1 VQGDDGY
8 LSGLIRRIGRYNV
21 MAIITRSR
29 VGTAFSAVP
38 PVLLCPGIIDQLS
51 SSPGGGEMESLAEGD
66 PRQVGAYQLRY
77 RLGAGGM
84 GRVFL
89 GFSPAGRA
97 VAVKVVHPELAR
109 DEAFIS
115 RFRREVQAATA
126 VSGAYTAPV
135 VAAGPDDDPPW
146 LATAFVDGPSLAEA
160 VAQSGPFPE
169 PAVWRLAGG
178 LAEALQAVH
187 ACGLVHRDLKPTNI
201 LLAADGPRVIDFGI
215 SRALEGTTVM
225 TGSSM
230 VVGTPGFMSPE
241 QAQALPVG
249 PASDVFALGS
259 VITFA
264 ATGTAPFETSQPV
277 ATAYRIVHAEPD
289 LSALPARLR
298 ELVSACLAKAPA
310 DRPSLAQ
317 ILDTASAAFPAAPV
331 AAFWPDPV
339 AGLVRSWQAS
349 FRAQA
354 PPHKSPTTTA
364 GASPGQGDMEVTRTA
379 WRGHAA
385 PDTPRSPD
393 GDRPGRH
400 RWPLI
405 AGVAAVIVIGS
416 AAAVLALSGVFQ
428 PTSPRPHSPPSSAPP
443 THAPATSSAAT
454 VSLPVV
460 KVCTAP
466 AIGCIGFASSASM
479 KTEPVQIVTSADGSG
494 YVNGITWTS
503 WGQATANG
511 TGTLNVNNCT
521 PNCAAGTYT
530 GYPATITLSGLVVY
544 RSGTDAYS
552 RMVVSAPTS
561 PYGGETFTSGLVP

>member
-1 VQGDDGY
+1 
-8 LSGLIRRIGRYNV
+8 
-21 MAIITRSR
+21 
-29 VGTAFSAVP
+29 
-38 PVLLCPGIIDQLS
+38 
-51 SSPGGGEMESLAEGD
+51 MESLAEGD
-66 PRQVGAYQLRY
+66 PRQIGAYQLRY

-109 DEAFIS
+109 DAEFIS

-160 VAQSGPFPE
+160 VAHAGPLPE
-169 PAVWRLAGG
+169 AAVWRLAGG

-187 ACGLVHRDLKPTNI
+187 ACGLVHRDLKPTNV

-215 SRALEGTTVM
+215 SRALEGSTVM

-230 VVGTPGFMSPE
+230 VIGTPQFMSPE

-259 VITFA
+259 VIAFA

-298 ELVSACLAKAPA
+298 GVVSACLAKAPT

-317 ILDTASAAFPAAPV
+317 ILDTASAAFPAAPA
-331 AAFWPDPV
+331 AAFWPSPV
-339 AGLVRSWQAS
+339 ADLVRSWQAS
-349 FRAQA
+349 SQSQA
-354 PPHKSPTTTA
+354 PSHEPTTPA
-364 GASPGQGDMEVTRTA
+364 AASPGQLDAEATRTA
-379 WRGHAA
+379 WRGQAA
-385 PDTPRSPD
+385 PDIPRSPD
-393 GDRPGRH
+393 GNRPARR

-405 AGVAAVIVIGS
+405 VGAAAVIVIGS
-416 AAAVLALSGVFQ
+416 VTAVVALSRAPQPPSPRRHAAA
-428 PTSPRPHSPPSSAPP
+428 SSAPP
-443 THAPATSSAAT
+443 AHTPATSSAAT

-460 KVCTAP
+460 KVCTTP
-466 AIGCIGFASSASM
+466 AISCTGFGNAASM

-503 WGQATANG
+503 WGQATATG
-511 TGTLNVNNCT
+511 AGTLQVDNCT
-521 PNCAAGTYT
+521 PSCVTGTYT
-530 GYPATITLSGLVVY
+530 AYPATITLSGLVGY

-552 RMVVSAPTS
+552 RMIVSAPTS
-561 PYGGETFTSGLVP
+561 PYGGETFASGLVP